1 MNTEKRALLAIVIS
15 MFIVIF
21 TPMILGKFFPG
32 LKPQQKSQSVAGTT
46 APEPAVASTA
56 VPAPVKEGPAAA
68 EKPAVS
74 DAAPRFVD
82 EKTVVFETDEYNIAF
97 SEAFGAIKRITLK
110 KFHDSKGSPI
120 ILADT
125 PGASDSI
132 FYTSGL
138 SGELDR
144 ARFSYSAGKDRAV
157 FTAKSPD
164 GILLEKEYIFRPGKY
179 TIELKQT
186 ITNSS
191 SRSRPF
197 KYSIITSSGIDP
209 LSKQDEMYVEVVR
222 DIDGKVAN
230 TNKKGIKANTETVWE
245 GRQVNWVSLKNRY
258 FSVITKPPAAF
269 VKIVSNRLQ
278 DNNIQTKI
286 GSAEFTVG
294 PNASATNNFV
304 LYAGPNDYDAVASL
318 KMGME
323 NSLYLGF
330 TGSIGKIL
338 FVVLKFF
345 NGVVNNWGLA
355 IIALTVFINILLFPL
370 TFKGIKAMKQMQALQ
385 PRIEALRKANKDNPQ
400 KMNKE
405 IMEMYKKYK
414 INPMGGCL
422 PMLLLMPVF
431 FALYQVLMRSPE
443 LRGAPF
449 LWMKDLSQPDRLIT
463 FKASIPF
470 VGNDLNILPLLMAVA
485 MFLQQKLSAPPAASQ
500 NEQMAQQQKM
510 MGVMMPVLFGFLFY
524 NLPSGLVMYWL
535 TNTIL
540 TVVEQ
545 ELFLKKEMFHVEHS
559 E

>member
-32 LKPQQKSQSVAGTT
+32 LRPQPKPQPVA
-46 APEPAVASTA
+46 AAVA
-56 VPAPVKEGPAAA
+56 PVSSGAANEMAATA
-68 EKPAVS
+68 EKPVIA
-74 DAAPRFVD
+74 DTAAQFVD
-82 EKTVVFETDEYNIAF
+82 EKTIVFETDEYNVAF
-97 SEAFGAIKRITLK
+97 SETCGAIKRITLK

-125 PGASDSI
+125 PGAADSI

-138 SGELDR
+138 SGELDK
-144 ARFSYSAGKDRAV
+144 AKFSYSPGKDRAV
-157 FTAKSPD
+157 FTTRSSD
-164 GILLEKEYIFRPGKY
+164 GILVEKEYIFQPGKY

-186 ITNSS
+186 ITNNSS
-191 SRSRPF
+191 KSRPL

-209 LSKQDEMYVEVVR
+209 LSKQDEMYVEIVR
-222 DIDGKVAN
+222 DVDGKVAN
-230 TNKKGIKANTETVWE
+230 TNKKGIKAKVETVWE

-258 FSVITKPPAAF
+258 FSVIIKPPAAF
-269 VKIVSNRLQ
+269 VKIVSNKLQ

-286 GSAEFTVG
+286 ESAEFTIG
-294 PNASATNNFV
+294 PNASATNNFT
-304 LYAGPNDYDAVASL
+304 LYAGPNDYDKIASL

-355 IIALTVFINILLFPL
+355 IISLTIFINILLFPL

-422 PMLLLMPVF
+422 PMLLQMPVF

-449 LWMKDLSQPDRLIT
+449 LWIKDLSQPDRIVS

-470 VGNDLNILPLLMAVA
+470 LGNDLNILPLLMAVA
-485 MFLQQKLSAPPAASQ
+485 MFFQQKLSAPPASSQ
-500 NEQMAQQQKM
+500 NDQMAQQQKM

-535 TNTIL
+535 TNTVL

>member
-32 LKPQQKSQSVAGTT
+32 LKPQQKPQ
-46 APEPAVASTA
+46 
-56 VPAPVKEGPAAA
+56 PAAA
-68 EKPAVS
+68 AAAPVS
-74 DAAPRFVD
+74 QGAAKTEVVTAERIVAADAATQFVD
-82 EKTVVFETDEYNIAF
+82 EKTVIFETDEYKIAF

-110 KFHDSKGSPI
+110 KFHDSKGSPM

-125 PGASDSI
+125 PGAADSI

-138 SGELDR
+138 SGELDK
-144 ARFSYSAGKDRAV
+144 ARFAYSAGKDRAV
-157 FTAKSPD
+157 FTAKSSD

-191 SRSRPF
+191 SRSRPL

-209 LSKQDEMYVEVVR
+209 LSKQDEMYVEIVR
-222 DIDGKVAN
+222 DVDGKVAN
-230 TNKKGIKANTETVWE
+230 TNKKSVKAKEDTVWE

-269 VKIVSNRLQ
+269 VRIVSNKLQ

-286 GSAEFTVG
+286 ESAEFTVG
-294 PNASATNNFV
+294 PNASATNNFT
-304 LYAGPNDYDAVASL
+304 LYAGPNDYDEVASL

-330 TGSIGKIL
+330 TGSIGKVL

-345 NGVVNNWGLA
+345 NGIVNNWGLA

-422 PMLLLMPVF
+422 PMLLQMPVF
-431 FALYQVLMRSPE
+431 FALYQVLMRSHE

-485 MFLQQKLSAPPAASQ
+485 MFFQQKLSAPPASSQ
-500 NEQMAQQQKM
+500 NDQMAQQQKM

-535 TNTIL
+535 TNTVL